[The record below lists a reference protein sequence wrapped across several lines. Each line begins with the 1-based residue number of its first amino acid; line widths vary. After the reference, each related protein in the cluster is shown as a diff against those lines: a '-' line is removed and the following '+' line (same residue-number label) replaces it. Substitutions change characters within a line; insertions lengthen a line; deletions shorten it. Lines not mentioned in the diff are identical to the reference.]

1 VLGLSLAGVSVLA
14 IVPALAGMYAGQWL
28 RLRVSEAVFRRAF
41 FSGLI
46 ALGAYL
52 AVRNLG

>member
-1 VLGLSLAGVSVLA
+1 
-14 IVPALAGMYAGQWL
+14 
-28 RLRVSEAVFRRAF
+28 VSEAVFRRAF
-41 FSGLI
+41 FAGLI